1 MVLLQKDNTSN
12 VALAFKSDD
21 NDKLY
26 YVKSTGVG
34 QPLVL
39 DSTIDPPYIFNP
51 ISPALKEW
59 PVDIIHCMC
68 SVQYSLEYRYH

>member
-21 NDKLY
+21 NDKFY

-39 DSTIDPPYIFNP
+39 DSTPYIFNP
-51 ISPALKEW
+51 ISPALKE
-59 PVDIIHCMC
+59 
-68 SVQYSLEYRYH
+68 

>member
-1 MVLLQKDNTSN
+1 MVLLQKDSTSN

-51 ISPALKEW
+51 ISPA
-59 PVDIIHCMC
+59 I
-68 SVQYSLEYRYH
+68 